1 MADGVDGAVDPEQ
14 PSPFDPTRDTAA
26 RIPEVIQL
34 RPRHHAML
42 TLSESRQ
49 TCVIWCTVCGL
60 ILRHGGM
67 VAPTRVT

>member
-1 MADGVDGAVDPEQ
+1 
-14 PSPFDPTRDTAA
+14 
-26 RIPEVIQL
+26 
-34 RPRHHAML
+34 ML

-67 VAPTRVT
+67 VAPTRVTKQDALVT